1 MIAIATEDRID
12 AASRTVPPHGGFN
25 KTLLAIELKR
35 TLRNKRTVIFT
46 LLMPIVFFFAFGN
59 ADYGDDAVGSGNY
72 AAYAVI
78 SFALYGAMVATTSA
92 AASVSVERSQGWS
105 RQLRLTPLS
114 GLSYISVKVIAAMV
128 LGVLP
133 VALVYLAGL
142 TGKAQM
148 PTRAWIT
155 SAVLVWI
162 GALMFA
168 AFGLFMG
175 YLLPTENAM
184 QVIGPMMAFL
194 AMGGGIFYPYPAMGE
209 VMQHV
214 AQFTPMWGVSMMAHL
229 PLTAEGV
236 PAWQWILNI
245 VVWLAIFVGGAVWR
259 FRKDTKR
266 V

>member
-1 MIAIATEDRID
+1 M
-12 AASRTVPPHGGFN
+12 
-25 KTLLAIELKR
+25 
-35 TLRNKRTVIFT
+35 
-46 LLMPIVFFFAFGN
+46 
-59 ADYGDDAVGSGNY
+59 
-72 AAYAVI
+72 AYSVI

-114 GLSYISVKVIAAMV
+114 GLAYITVKVCAAMV

-133 VALVYLAGL
+133 VALVYLVGQ
-142 TGKAQM
+142 TGEAQM
-148 PTRAWIT
+148 PASAWIT
-155 SAVLVWI
+155 SAVLVWL

-184 QVIGPMMAFL
+184 QVIGPLMAFL
-194 AMGGGIFYPYPAMGE
+194 AFGGGIFYPYPAMGE
-209 VMQHV
+209 TMQHV
-214 AQFTPMWGVSMMAHL
+214 AQLTPMWGVSMMAHL
-229 PLTAEGV
+229 PLTDEGV
-236 PAWQWILNI
+236 AAWQWVLNI

-259 FRKDTKR
+259 FRRDTRR